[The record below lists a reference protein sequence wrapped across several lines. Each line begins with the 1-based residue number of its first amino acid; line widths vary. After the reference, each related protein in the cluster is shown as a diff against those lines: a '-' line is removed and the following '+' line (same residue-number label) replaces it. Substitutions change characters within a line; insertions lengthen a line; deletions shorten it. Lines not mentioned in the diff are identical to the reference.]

1 MAFGAGGGSPDE
13 VKGDINVTPL
23 VDVCLVLLIIFMVV
37 TPMLQQGV
45 DVQLPQGP
53 HAEKKPGQEGD
64 LIVSIKQD
72 GTVFVGDDWIPD
84 RNLVTYLRA
93 ESVSLAD
100 VSFGAVVARA
110 PTLGLSSQRPP
121 AVVFTLPVQGDR
133 LTPTAP
139 IVVQFNKHMDEM
151 SFAGRVRLRYA
162 DENDALTGLRLL
174 YEDTNRALVVDPG
187 EPLASGRELVLELL
201 EGIVDVD
208 GQALTPGATPAAAGV
223 VETVR
228 YRVGS

>member
-64 LIVSIKQD
+64 LIISIKQD

-93 ESVSLAD
+93 E
-100 VSFGAVVARA
+100 R
-110 PTLGLSSQRPP
+110 Q
-121 AVVFTLPVQGDR
+121 
-133 LTPTAP
+133 
-139 IVVQFNKHMDEM
+139 K
-151 SFAGRVRLRYA
+151 
-162 DENDALTGLRLL
+162 
-174 YEDTNRALVVDPG
+174 DPG
-187 EPLASGRELVLELL
+187 RAVMLKADKRINFGKVREVMKAANEAEFSQVAILTENQ
-201 EGIVDVD
+201 
-208 GQALTPGATPAAAGV
+208 QA
-223 VETVR
+223 
-228 YRVGS
+228 GSQIAQGKM